1 MGFREKDADE
11 GKEDYYS
18 VDAVIAMIER
28 EFRTRFPSAVD
39 DIKGMI
45 IAKEINFKIFRSMTD
60 KEITDLFSDFSVEIR
75 SVLTSLARDKNSL
88 RERDAHTEK
97 RKINLADRDIQNSL
111 REKNG
116 DLEKQEIN

>member
-1 MGFREKDADE
+1 
-11 GKEDYYS
+11 
-18 VDAVIAMIER
+18 MIER

-88 RERDAHTEK
+88 RERDADEEK
-97 RKINLADRDIQNSL
+97 EDYYSVDAVVAMIEREFRTRFPSAVDDI
-111 REKNG
+111 KG
-116 DLEKQEIN
+116 